1 MANFKDEIRSHI
13 MLLDKQLN
21 FEEVTNKPLIV
32 WIEPLLNSFTDDGA
46 ISYLLNKDKRFR
58 ASPLS
63 STLEWLN
70 NSNFIPINAIDT
82 IQSKLIFLRDNNQ
95 PSDSEV
101 GNTQKNL
108 VMN

>member
-46 ISYLLNKDKRFR
+46 ISYLLNKDKRF
-58 ASPLS
+58 
-63 STLEWLN
+63 
-70 NSNFIPINAIDT
+70 
-82 IQSKLIFLRDNNQ
+82 
-95 PSDSEV
+95 
-101 GNTQKNL
+101 
-108 VMN
+108 